1 MNKQCG
7 FTMMEIVIVIAIIGI
22 LAAIAVPQYQDFI
35 TRGELVE
42 GQTGLSGFRVKMEQY
57 YQDNRNYGAGACGA
71 APPTYKYFV
80 HTCVLGG
87 GSGQSFTATAAAT
100 TGRVAGFTY
109 TINEQNLRQT
119 TAAPSGWGTPSMPA
133 NCFITRKGSC

>member
-1 MNKQCG
+1 MNKQRG
-7 FTMMEIVIVIAIIGI
+7 FSLIEMMIVIAIIGI
-22 LAAIAVPQYQDFI
+22 LAAIAVPQYQDFV

-71 APPTYKYFV
+71 VAPTYKYFV
-80 HTCVLGG
+80 HTCVTN
-87 GSGQSFTATAAAT
+87 GQTYTATASAT

-109 TINEQNLRQT
+109 TVNEQNVRQT
-119 TAAPSGWGTPSMPA
+119 TAAPAGWGTATMPA
-133 NCFITRKGSC
+133 NCFITRKASC